1 MKLPTP
7 SLPDDPIS
15 DVVSEFGGV
24 VCRVAAA
31 RGRGNTSPL
40 LFKRMAD
47 EKWIIAIRNTVT
59 IQLKKQDAFKEIEF
73 KTTLPIEI
81 SHLNYH
87 SGI

>member
-59 IQLKKQDAFKEIEF
+59 IQLKKQDAFKEIKL
-73 KTTLPIEI
+73 KTT
-81 SHLNYH
+81 
-87 SGI
+87 